1 MNTSYGSGRYNATVG
16 SMIVEIINW
25 IINGLIGLILLSTA
39 TYLTNDDAFYNNM
52 LSAFSDDIL
61 SQFIEICGSLGYTLR
76 EGLIYAA
83 YVIAIYFLVIG
94 VMAFIA
100 MIISIRS
107 IIKAKKGIVSFALP
121 SIVALI
127 ISIVALCLKPISDEV
142 TPEV

>member
-61 SQFIEICGSLGYTLR
+61 SQFTEI
-76 EGLIYAA
+76 
-83 YVIAIYFLVIG
+83 
-94 VMAFIA
+94 
-100 MIISIRS
+100 
-107 IIKAKKGIVSFALP
+107 
-121 SIVALI
+121 
-127 ISIVALCLKPISDEV
+127 
-142 TPEV
+142 